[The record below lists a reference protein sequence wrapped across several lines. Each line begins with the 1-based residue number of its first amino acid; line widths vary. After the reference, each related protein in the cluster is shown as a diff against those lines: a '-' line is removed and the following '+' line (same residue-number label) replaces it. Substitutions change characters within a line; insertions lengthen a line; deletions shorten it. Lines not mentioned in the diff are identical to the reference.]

1 MLFLVQQGP
10 IMIEP
15 SLPNAT
21 SVNAIMSY
29 QSTISTIAATPEEAL
44 DFSLKNNQNNCTSE
58 CNIKNFVNPTDTVE
72 HGLEDQIEKT
82 KMAKKS
88 IGSPKNLTSNR
99 LINNHSPI
107 PPSLGVNDTTSFLN
121 DDSSSYNATST
132 R

>member
-1 MLFLVQQGP
+1 MALSYLPLSIQRQNASFLVKKGFPTRGIDFLCCTSTPFNPMLFLVQQGP

-58 CNIKNFVNPTDTVE
+58 CNIKNFGNP
-72 HGLEDQIEKT
+72 
-82 KMAKKS
+82 
-88 IGSPKNLTSNR
+88 
-99 LINNHSPI
+99 
-107 PPSLGVNDTTSFLN
+107 
-121 DDSSSYNATST
+121 
-132 R
+132 